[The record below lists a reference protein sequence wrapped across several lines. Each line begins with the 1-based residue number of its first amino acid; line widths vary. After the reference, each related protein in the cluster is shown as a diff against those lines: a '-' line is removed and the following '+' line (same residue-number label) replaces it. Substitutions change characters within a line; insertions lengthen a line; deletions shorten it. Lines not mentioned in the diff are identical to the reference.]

1 MIPRRAVFLCTA
13 AALAGAEAWAEEPI
27 ADIEGELPQDLREKI
42 ELQLELV
49 EGPARSRA
57 QARRRL
63 ERTANTVRTVLRS
76 EGYYDSDMQGRIA
89 EEDPDAEPGRQPPL
103 EPVLLVDPGPRYTV
117 GEAEV
122 VFTDPVP
129 ESDAAAAELDLRPGE
144 PAVAARIVAAGLRV
158 TNWLEQHGY
167 PEARLGE
174 RDVVVDH
181 DRDAVDVDY
190 PVTPG
195 PKVRFGDVIVTGDA
209 KIGSGWIDLIT
220 PFEEGDVF
228 DERELDLLT
237 SRVAGTGVFAQ
248 AVATLD
254 RADDVSADGT
264 VTRNVILNIEQGD
277 RNTIAGSVGY
287 STTEGSGVEIIYERR
302 NFIGY
307 AQTLTA
313 TLTAKTNEIGGGV
326 DYRLPYFMKPERNLV
341 ASVEAVRQDNE
352 AFTGE
357 RATARAL
364 VGEIISPRF
373 RVGAGVGVEASNFT
387 QDGIERQAYIAEL
400 LAQGWYDARDN
411 RLDPT
416 RGFQVTGEVV
426 PSYNFGDESAFFTR
440 VEADASAYRS
450 VGTQWVLA
458 GRVAAGSAFGTSLDN
473 IPFNRRFYAGGGGSV
488 RGFGFQEIG
497 PLEDLNNDG
506 DFEPTGG
513 RSVVEGSVEARYRHP
528 TLFGGNLGGA
538 VFVDAASIAEP
549 SLSDFRDIR
558 YGAGVGIR
566 YYTPFAPMRADI
578 AFPLN
583 PRDGDD
589 AFQVYI
595 SIGQAF

>member
-49 EGPARSRA
+49 EEPARSRA

>member
-1 MIPRRAVFLCTA
+1 M
-13 AALAGAEAWAEEPI
+13 
-27 ADIEGELPQDLREKI
+27 
-42 ELQLELV
+42 
-49 EGPARSRA
+49 
-57 QARRRL
+57 
-63 ERTANTVRTVLRS
+63 
-76 EGYYDSDMQGRIA
+76 
-89 EEDPDAEPGRQPPL
+89 
-103 EPVLLVDPGPRYTV
+103 
-117 GEAEV
+117 
-122 VFTDPVP
+122 
-129 ESDAAAAELDLRPGE
+129 
-144 PAVAARIVAAGLRV
+144 
-158 TNWLEQHGY
+158 
-167 PEARLGE
+167 
-174 RDVVVDH
+174 
-181 DRDAVDVDY
+181 
-190 PVTPG
+190 
-195 PKVRFGDVIVTGDA
+195 
-209 KIGSGWIDLIT
+209 
-220 PFEEGDVF
+220 
-228 DERELDLLT
+228 
-237 SRVAGTGVFAQ
+237 
-248 AVATLD
+248 
-254 RADDVSADGT
+254 
-264 VTRNVILNIEQGD
+264 
-277 RNTIAGSVGY
+277 
-287 STTEGSGVEIIYERR
+287 
-302 NFIGY
+302 
-307 AQTLTA
+307 
-313 TLTAKTNEIGGGV
+313 
-326 DYRLPYFMKPERNLV
+326 
-341 ASVEAVRQDNE
+341 
-352 AFTGE
+352 
-357 RATARAL
+357 
-364 VGEIISPRF
+364 
-373 RVGAGVGVEASNFT
+373 
-387 QDGIERQAYIAEL
+387 
-400 LAQGWYDARDN
+400 
-411 RLDPT
+411 DPT
-416 RGFQVTGEVV
+416 RGFQITGEVV